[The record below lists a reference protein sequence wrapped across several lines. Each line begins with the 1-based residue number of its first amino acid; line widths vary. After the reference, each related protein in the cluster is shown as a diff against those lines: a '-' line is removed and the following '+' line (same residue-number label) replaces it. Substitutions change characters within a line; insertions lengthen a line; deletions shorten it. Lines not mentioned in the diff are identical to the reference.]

1 MLGVYLTKKRW
12 ISLRVHDECMIKKH
26 SNYARWPRKMIT
38 YACDH
43 RMSSNPSLAAKT
55 DHIASA
61 GRTTGCPEVSGR
73 LEEQIPLFSLGC
85 SAADKNT
92 TVDTQMRKNH
102 MYTASTGQQRILT
115 WVFHNLV
122 IRILI

>member
-1 MLGVYLTKKRW
+1 MLGVYLTKKIW

-85 SAADKNT
+85 SAADKKHHSRNPDEKKPY
-92 TVDTQMRKNH
+92 VHGLNWSKKNFD
-102 MYTASTGQQRILT
+102 MGFS
-115 WVFHNLV
+115 
-122 IRILI
+122 